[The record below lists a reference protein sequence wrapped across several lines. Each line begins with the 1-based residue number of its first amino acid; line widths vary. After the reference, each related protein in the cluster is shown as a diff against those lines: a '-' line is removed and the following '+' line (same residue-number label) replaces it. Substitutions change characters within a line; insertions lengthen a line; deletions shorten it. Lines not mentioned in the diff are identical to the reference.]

1 MPTEVVKTIKPA
13 GGGDYTSLE
22 AWNTAEATDLTSSDE
37 IAIAECYG
45 GGNLLSSPGSDFRI
59 SGFRTDSTR
68 FVKIIAAD
76 GEGHQGSWDTGKAY
90 ALNTSTA
97 GSYNRPFWF
106 SDDMTISNI
115 QFKSV
120 HKNASFG
127 VVWPQAMSN
136 KFEIDGCYI
145 EHAQASAGSYNT
157 WGLRIQTP
165 MAVKVTNNIIVC
177 KSAQTTKY
185 GLGYTVYSQQYGGG
199 TPPTHEVYNNTLIH
213 IGKNAQFYGI
223 RSSWGNITSEN
234 NYVRGDDVN
243 TFYFGYGAGSTS
255 PVVSTGAGDTPY
267 TETAYSSST
276 FTNVTVGS
284 EDFTLPAGSALID
297 AGETISSVTSDAIGT
312 TRPYNSVYDV
322 GAIEYFVAAAD
333 PILFTGSNLGRAI
346 TDSEVFIGTI
356 KSRKRLTGISILGMP
371 STNAGC
377 LDPASI
383 LTNVKTPLFSIVET
397 IGTSTTLPVTSF
409 SDAIPIEFFEG
420 LSYRTYNSDSAKDG
434 QYRYSISLQHTDDYR
449 PYGEEVDFDDF
460 DDLTWSENWVADTGD
475 IDKFNITGGIQFFDI
490 TDNHI
495 RLSDLSDGPYLIR
508 AKLVI
513 ETGQT
518 TTGEHAIITDFYST
532 AHSAFTDSNPYY
544 QTFKTSGIAPRY
556 VRTNYRTDR
565 RE

>member
-37 IAIAECYG
+37 IAIVECYG

-59 SGFRTDSTR
+59 NGFRTDSTR

-76 GEGHQGSWDTGKAY
+76 GEGHQGFWDTGKAY

-106 SDDMTISNI
+106 NDDMTISNI

-120 HKNASFG
+120 HPNASFG
-127 VVWPQAMSN
+127 VVYPQALFN

-157 WGLRIQTP
+157 WGLRIQLSI
-165 MAVKVTNNIIVC
+165 AAKITNNIVIC
-177 KSAQTTKY
+177 RSAQTTNY
-185 GLGYTVYSQQYGGG
+185 GLAHTVYSQQYGAG

-213 IGKNAQFYGI
+213 IGKNNSFYGI
-223 RSSWGNITSEN
+223 RSFWGNITSEN
-234 NYVRGDDVN
+234 NYVRADDASTV
-243 TFYFGYGAGSTS
+243 YFGYGSGPTT
-255 PVVSTGAGDTPY
+255 PVVTTGAGDTFS
-267 TETAYSSST
+267 TEVAYSSST
-276 FTNVTVGS
+276 FTDVTTGS
-284 EDFTLPAGSALID
+284 EILTLPAGSALID

-371 STNAGC
+371 STNAG
-377 LDPASI
+377 SI
-383 LTNVKTPLFSIVET
+383 DYSARLTDNKYVISSHTFNL
-397 IGTSTTLPVTSF
+397 GTSMTLPSTGFTDS
-409 SDAIPIEFFEG
+409 IPVEFFEH
-420 LSYRTYNSDSAKDG
+420 LSYRIYNPFISKDTD
-434 QYRYSISLQHTDDYR
+434 YRFSVYLEYTKDYR
-449 PYGEEVDFDDF
+449 PYGEELDQEEFE
-460 DDLTWSENWVADTGD
+460 DLNWSSNFLLHSNDPIFQT
-475 IDKFNITGGIQFFDI
+475 NITGGINTFKI
-490 TDNHI
+490 TDHI
-495 RLSDLSDGPYLIR
+495 LSRASEPYLLRNKIV
-508 AKLVI
+508 L
-513 ETGQT
+513 ESGQVL
-518 TTGEHAIITDFYST
+518 TGEHQITIDWLCDVGSFQRI
-532 AHSAFTDSNPYY
+532 SNPYG
-544 QTFKTSGIAPRY
+544 QNFKGTVFHSRFN
-556 VRTNYRTDR
+556 RTNYRTDR
-565 RE
+565 NI